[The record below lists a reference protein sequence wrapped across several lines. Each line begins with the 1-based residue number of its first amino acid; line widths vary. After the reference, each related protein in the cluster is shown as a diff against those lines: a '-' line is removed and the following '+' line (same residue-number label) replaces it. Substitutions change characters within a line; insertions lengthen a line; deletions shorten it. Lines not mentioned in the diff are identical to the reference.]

1 MLRNALLIL
10 VVLLAGYFFLSRSEP
25 RHPDGVLINSTPRQ
39 VSTSPDKRFEHA
51 GYTLQALADFEL
63 EARVLG
69 RETYRIDRESDL
81 AKYDLALGW
90 QRMSDNRVLEQ
101 IDITQSGRWYRWK
114 TDHYPIPRREIER
127 TSANMHMVPA
137 NDWIERQIGKLG
149 PGDLVRIRGYL
160 IKAEAPDGWHWKSSL
175 TREDT
180 GNGACELVYVESFE
194 LL

>member
-1 MLRNALLIL
+1 MIRSFLLLIL
-10 VVLLAGYFFLSRSEP
+10 LLIAAYFFFPNFGEKQ
-25 RHPDGVLINSTPRQ
+25 PDGVLIDTAPRQ
-39 VSTSPDKRFEHA
+39 LPVSLDKRFQHK
-51 GYTLQALADFEL
+51 GYTLEALAGFEL

-69 RETYRIDRESDL
+69 LESYRLDRESDL

-90 QRMSDNRVLEQ
+90 QRMSDNRVLEK

-114 TDHYPIPRREIER
+114 TEQFPIPRREIER
-127 TSANMHMVPA
+127 SSANMHMVPA
-137 NDWIERQIGKLG
+137 NDWIEKQIGKLG

-160 IKAEAPDGWHWKSSL
+160 IKAESADGWHWKSSL

-194 LL
+194 RL